1 MTWRTAVT
9 DDLDDKTEG
18 RFSPMS
24 RGRHLVSLS
33 NWLTKDVMLV
43 IEEMGYAPD
52 LRAVVRSALEAVMA
66 DGKGRHEVGVLGEV
80 TRQVD
85 RAMT

>member
-1 MTWRTAVT
+1 
-9 DDLDDKTEG
+9 
-18 RFSPMS
+18 
-24 RGRHLVSLS
+24 
-33 NWLTKDVMLV
+33 MLV

-80 TRQVD
+80 PRQVD